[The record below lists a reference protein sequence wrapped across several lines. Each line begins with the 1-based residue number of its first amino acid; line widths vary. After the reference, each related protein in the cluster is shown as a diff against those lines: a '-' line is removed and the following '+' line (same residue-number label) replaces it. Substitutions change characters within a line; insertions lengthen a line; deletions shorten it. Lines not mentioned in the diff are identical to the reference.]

1 MIDLLFPLDFDQI
14 FIHDHMEFNHCTDD
28 NIGQSGFFVRHH
40 LVRYYLIITEL
51 KKIKKELEDGSLE
64 AAPTDA
70 VLKIFCLRLT
80 LSDSIDRCDSVE
92 NARSFIEIYIMSLQK
107 HNKRFTTNLLCLA
120 SFVESETST
129 LVAKMMIGQD
139 YGLSNDVPFFKST
152 MHRD

>member
-107 HNKRFTTNLLCLA
+107 HNKQFTTNLLCLA
-120 SFVESETST
+120 SFAESETST